1 MIRVNFKDGT
11 EWRFKPGDTF
21 TVDGVE
27 HAIEDVL
34 SIDMVDV
41 GWAIAK
47 GRMPGADGE
56 IVQLR
61 GLRWQDPDTEVQVS
75 WPLPVEGAREVGEEL
90 SKPVVEVVRSM
101 PTDAPPA

>member
-11 EWRFKPGDTF
+11 EWRFKPGDKF

-27 HAIEDVL
+27 HTIEDIL

-41 GWAIAK
+41 GWAVAK

-56 IVQLR
+56 IITLR
-61 GLRWQDPDTEVQVS
+61 GLRWQDPDTDTMVS
-75 WPLPVEGAREVGEEL
+75 WPLPVEGAKEVGEEL
-90 SKPVVEVVRSM
+90 TKPVIEVARSM
-101 PTDAPPA
+101 PHFDGPA